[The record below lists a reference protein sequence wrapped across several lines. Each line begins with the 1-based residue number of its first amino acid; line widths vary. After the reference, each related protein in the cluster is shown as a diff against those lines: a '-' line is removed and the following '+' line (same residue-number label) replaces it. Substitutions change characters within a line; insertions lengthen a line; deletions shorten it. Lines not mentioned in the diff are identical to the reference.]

1 MLNGTTLTKAY
12 RVLQSCKNTTFTLSK
27 SALFSSSR
35 FLVHVPLNANYFA
48 DPAPLF
54 RGVMNSTVYFSHK
67 TG

>member
-1 MLNGTTLTKAY
+1 M
-12 RVLQSCKNTTFTLSK
+12 SK

-35 FLVHVPLNANYFA
+35 FFLVHVALNPNDSA

-54 RGVMNSTVYFSHK
+54 RGVTSSAVYFSRE

>member
-1 MLNGTTLTKAY
+1 M
-12 RVLQSCKNTTFTLSK
+12 SK

-35 FLVHVPLNANYFA
+35 FLVHVPLNACDSA

-54 RGVMNSTVYFSHK
+54 HGVTSSTVYFSRE